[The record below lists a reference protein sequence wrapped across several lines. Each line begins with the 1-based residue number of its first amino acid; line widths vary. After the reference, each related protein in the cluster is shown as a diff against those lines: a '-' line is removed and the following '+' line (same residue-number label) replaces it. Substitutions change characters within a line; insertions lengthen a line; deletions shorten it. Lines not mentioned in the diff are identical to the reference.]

1 MDSWARRS
9 RQPAPVRSLTMPSGI
24 EEAAVGN
31 GEPKKTK
38 TLEVRVVFEPSR
50 IAPTCMVQA
59 YERVVPI
66 VRRGTTV
73 GRDGRGSCRGET
85 GHRSGAAR

>member
-24 EEAAVGN
+24 EEEVVVEN
-31 GEPKKTK
+31 GEAKKAK
-38 TLEVRVVFEPSR
+38 TLEVRVVFEPGR
-50 IAPTCMVQA
+50 IAPSCMVLA

-66 VRRGTTV
+66 VRRGTTL
-73 GRDGRGSCRGET
+73 GRDGGGLPR
-85 GHRSGAAR
+85 